1 MLRPLVLSLS
11 ALLVLTACTGD
22 GDSGDD
28 LPTATVGDVLPVGLP
43 GSVEGRHSHVVLPT
57 SRYDFLVS
65 TPRASVDTITA
76 GDAGISPEA
85 GEDARFVLVEWR
97 LSGVPGDTFVMEP
110 PADVSPQLTLVADGV
125 EHDLGALDQ
134 EGISAAAVVVAD
146 DVDDVSL
153 EIEYDGLTQ
162 VIEDAYGDTRADGP
176 NALYLDAVRL
186 GFTECPPVPLSGD
199 DPRARFFGT
208 EITGRVATPV
218 PYYGP
223 LGWAAPGRE
232 WVVARVSTQTP
243 LAGWDGPAY
252 VSYDLT
258 SSEVSVE
265 IDGAAPAELFPLE
278 EGDDVGAQ
286 DDGSWAAVVVFEV
299 ADATG
304 PVSLDVRRVLVA
316 DPEDDD
322 AARAAGAPRQLRRVQ
337 TCSL

>member
-43 GSVEGRHSHVVLPT
+43 GSVEGRHSYVVLPT

-134 EGISAAAVVVAD
+134 EGISAAAVVVPG

-153 EIEYDGLTQ
+153 EIEYDGFTQ

-176 NALYLDAVRL
+176 NALYHDAVRL
-186 GFTECPPVPLSGD
+186 GFTECPPVPLSAD
-199 DPRARFFGT
+199 DPRVRFFGT
-208 EITGRVATPV
+208 EVTGRVATPV

-223 LGWAAPGRE
+223 LGWAQAGRE
-232 WVVARVSTQTP
+232 WVVARIITNPPV
-243 LAGWDGPAY
+243 AGWDGPDY
-252 VSYDLT
+252 VSYDT
-258 SSEVSVE
+258 SSDVRVTL
-265 IDGAAPAELFPLE
+265 DGAAPVELFPLE
-278 EGDDVGAQ
+278 EGLVAGPQ
-286 DDGSWAAVVVFEV
+286 DDGSWSAVAVFDV
-299 ADATG
+299 QDVGGDG
-304 PVSLDVRRVLVA
+304 PLDLRRVLVA
-316 DPEDDD
+316 SPEDDEE
-322 AARAAGAPRQLRRVQ
+322 AGVAGAPPQIRRVQ